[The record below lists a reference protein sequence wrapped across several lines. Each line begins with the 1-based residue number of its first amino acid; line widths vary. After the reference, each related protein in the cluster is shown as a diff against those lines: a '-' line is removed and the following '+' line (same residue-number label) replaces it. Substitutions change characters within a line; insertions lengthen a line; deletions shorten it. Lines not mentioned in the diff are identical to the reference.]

1 MEEERDIVVFTDDD
15 GNEIE
20 MDVVDYFD
28 YEGQEYAV
36 LMDLGA
42 EGEAC
47 ACDDEECE
55 CCSDQDVYIMKIV
68 TNGDME
74 EFLPVDDDIMDKL
87 IPIVEERLFGDDEE
101 EE

>member
-42 EGEAC
+42 EESEAC
-47 ACDDEECE
+47 ECGEEECE
-55 CCSDQDVYIMKIV
+55 SCSDQDVYIMKIV
-68 TNGDME
+68 ANGDIE

-87 IPIVEERLFGDDEE
+87 IPIVEERLFGEDEE
-101 EE
+101 